1 MPRQSEIPDQPPQTT
16 LAQDLMTLGRYG
28 LGSRTGK
35 LLIGAGIVASGL
47 FLGWDWLV
55 AAGLAP
61 VVLGVLPCVAMCAAG
76 LCMNCGGGKSCSST
90 TSDTGNTEAITQAK
104 SSVAANDPE
113 PIREIEKE

>member
-1 MPRQSEIPDQPPQTT
+1 MPKQSEATHRIQQTT
-16 LAQDLMTLGRYG
+16 LAQDLWALVRYG

-76 LCMNCGGGKSCSST
+76 LCMSGRGSKSCSS
-90 TSDTGNTEAITQAK
+90 AK
-104 SSVAANDPE
+104 SDSDITREVLQMEDRADSNDAE
-113 PIREIEKE
+113 SRQKSGYE